1 MQSHQSVLM
10 GIGIENKHFF
20 EKTDF
25 FYNLNHRRDVNHH
38 GGDFYYVTFDFV
50 TAYL

>member
-1 MQSHQSVLM
+1 M

-25 FYNLNHRRDVNHH
+25 STSWANRLKLVLFMVHCVCYTTVD
-38 GGDFYYVTFDFV
+38 T
-50 TAYL
+50 